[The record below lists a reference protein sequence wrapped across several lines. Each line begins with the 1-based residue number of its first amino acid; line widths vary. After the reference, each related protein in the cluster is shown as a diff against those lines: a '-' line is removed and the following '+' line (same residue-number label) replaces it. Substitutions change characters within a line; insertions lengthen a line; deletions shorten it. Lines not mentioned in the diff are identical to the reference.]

1 MKAPAIGQRCSR
13 LTCRFCQCFRR
24 EPVSGSEN
32 LYLSSQYQEY
42 LDAISSDSED
52 ESEDEDIE
60 IDFNTSDIDS
70 DWFFNKPFFI
80 QNDHSCI
87 FVQVSN
93 VADLLKLSS

>member
-13 LTCRFCQCFRR
+13 LTCRYCQCFRR

-70 DWFFNKPFFI
+70 D
-80 QNDHSCI
+80 
-87 FVQVSN
+87 
-93 VADLLKLSS
+93 